1 MRGFLPGRLALAL
14 TCLIALSQLAGAADP
29 ALVSSMR
36 NVNAVMEAQGF
47 RINPAFEHSG
57 YMIEGDL
64 GPVQAFEIIRPDGK
78 AFSIGRLY
86 TSCTC
91 IQLES
96 PKRSFAEHE
105 RAILLMR
112 NTRPTPTN
120 GQIYA
125 IYVQI
130 TSPIRTTLRFD
141 TFVQSNHPLLEAA
154 AENAEAQEQAAAD
167 DVEELSAPPAIA
179 TAETTPAP
187 EAEAASEAD
196 DADTELETADAPA
209 ESQGFEVVVMDADD
223 AGESDEGAEPAPET
237 TQDQA
242 GSVETDE
249 TAFGAEA
256 DTPQAQTPEEMIS
269 QFDAIA
275 AEAEERVNA
284 TAAAAAESM
293 AASMDEYFN
302 EVGSS
307 LPEAMPPPAELAL
320 PVTPVEP
327 ASAAPATSG
336 TRLEEAVQS
345 AAVTPAVP
353 AEAIAPVDGVKPLRN
368 VSLITIGV
376 RDIFRSMRF
385 YQALGWEMA
394 PRGKYDQTAFF
405 QLNGQVLVLYPM
417 PEMLREQN
425 MENANPSPGGITLAI
440 HVGSKEEAYST
451 YRTFIEAGGLSLKE
465 PTEMLSGS
473 VTSYVADPDGNAWEI
488 SWVPQF
494 MVDENGWLW
503 LNQGK

>member
-14 TCLIALSQLAGAADP
+14 VCFFALSQLAGAADP

-64 GPVQAFEIIRPDGK
+64 GPVQAFEIIRPDGR

-96 PKRSFAEHE
+96 PKRSFAENE
-105 RAILLMR
+105 RAILLLR

-179 TAETTPAP
+179 AAETTPAP
-187 EAEAASEAD
+187 EVESAPEI
-196 DADTELETADAPA
+196 DADTETAEAPA
-209 ESQGFEVVVMDADD
+209 EGRGFEVVVMDADTAD
-223 AGESDEGAEPAPET
+223 ESEEGAEPAPEAT
-237 TQDQA
+237 SDQA
-242 GSVETDE
+242 GSVETDDA
-249 TAFGAEA
+249 AFGEESDIA
-256 DTPQAQTPEEMIS
+256 QAQTPEEMIS

-275 AEAEERVNA
+275 AEAEERVKA

-302 EVGSS
+302 EVGST

-320 PVTPVEP
+320 PETPVEP
-327 ASAAPATSG
+327 ASAAPAPATSG

-345 AAVTPAVP
+345 ASVTPAAP
-353 AEAIAPVDGVKPLRN
+353 AETVAPVSGAKPLRN